1 MFYGTRESAEDI
13 ESVRH
18 ALGVDRIALFGL
30 SYGTKQALAYAA
42 AHPEHV
48 DRLLLD
54 STVLPDG
61 PDPLG
66 LASLRAIPT
75 ALDSICHAG
84 ACATVSGDP
93 ASDFAKLANKLDA
106 QPLIANAPV
115 YTTQETPTLR
125 RVRIDGL
132 GLLSLVTASDL
143 NSGIAIALPA
153 AVGAALSGRPGVL
166 ERTVALLSEQDTSA
180 VNNAVFLATTCN
192 DGPFPWHPETPAAD
206 RRTVLANAVAALP
219 TDSLGGF
226 GSWAAVA
233 SAIECVDWPSP
244 TGVESSD
251 TGSLPNVPVLVL
263 AGDRDVRTPLAAGA
277 AAAARF
283 PQGRLLVAPG
293 IGHTVVASSACVDNA
308 VRIWIEGGT
317 PRARCPRVP
326 LTVKPIGM
334 LPRAVAAAPPL
345 GPVGGLVGRTLGATV
360 TTLHGAEA
368 AWLTSYPEGWVV
380 GLEAG
385 QLAGEDLGGFRFSAY
400 SDVPGLAVSGRLA
413 FSVSKKGVL
422 VPGSERGIVQ
432 VGGSIAASGFLQ
444 VQNRRI
450 FGLLGGRH
458 VSASF

>member
-1 MFYGTRESAEDI
+1 M
-13 ESVRH
+13 RH

-93 ASDFAKLANKLDA
+93 ASDFAKLANRLDA

-192 DGPFPWHPETPAAD
+192 DLQRPATTD
-206 RRTVLANAVAALP
+206 LSRGIQRRRQ
-219 TDSLGGF
+219 
-226 GSWAAVA
+226 
-233 SAIECVDWPSP
+233 P
-244 TGVESSD
+244 TGEPSSRMPSRLSRPNRWVD
-251 TGSLPNVPVLVL
+251 SEAGRQSRPRSSASTGRPRPASSHRTR
-263 AGDRDVRTPLAAGA
+263 DRCRTCLCSCSQATAMCARPSQPGPPLQRASRRVDSSSRRGSDIPSSPLPLAWIT
-277 AAAARF
+277 
-283 PQGRLLVAPG
+283 QS
-293 IGHTVVASSACVDNA
+293 ASGSRVE
-308 VRIWIEGGT
+308 R
-317 PRARCPRVP
+317 RARGARV
-326 LTVKPIGM
+326 
-334 LPRAVAAAPPL
+334 
-345 GPVGGLVGRTLGATV
+345 
-360 TTLHGAEA
+360 
-368 AWLTSYPEGWVV
+368 
-380 GLEAG
+380 
-385 QLAGEDLGGFRFSAY
+385 FR
-400 SDVPGLAVSGRLA
+400 
-413 FSVSKKGVL
+413 
-422 VPGSERGIVQ
+422 
-432 VGGSIAASGFLQ
+432 
-444 VQNRRI
+444 
-450 FGLLGGRH
+450 
-458 VSASF
+458 